1 MITKNVVLINTLT
14 RRTMASVTAGG
25 DGFIS
30 TGTLS
35 FDIGL
40 NTRTIRRM
48 LDSAVESGE
57 AERRS
62 NGPGKAYSYRIR
74 EAACS

>member
-1 MITKNVVLINTLT
+1 
-14 RRTMASVTAGG
+14 MANVTAGG

-35 FDIGL
+35 FDVGL

-62 NGPGKAYSYRIR
+62 NGPGKSYSYRIR

>member
-1 MITKNVVLINTLT
+1 MIDRNIVLINTLT
-14 RRTMASVTAGG
+14 RRTMANVTAGG

-35 FDIGL
+35 FDVGL

-48 LDSAVESGE
+48 LDSAVELGE

-62 NGPGKAYSYRIR
+62 NGPGKSYSYRIR
-74 EAACS
+74 EVACS